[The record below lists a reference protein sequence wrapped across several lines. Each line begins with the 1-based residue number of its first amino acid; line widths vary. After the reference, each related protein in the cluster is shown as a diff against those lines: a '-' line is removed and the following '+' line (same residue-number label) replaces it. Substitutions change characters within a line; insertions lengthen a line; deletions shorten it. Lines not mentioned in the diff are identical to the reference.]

1 MPISRHEAFP
11 QPRARSVLRYSAI
24 EAAGVCLACAA
35 MAGGAAAQT
44 MPASAAD
51 SPPPAKAPPGKGTRQ
66 TVRVQEPPHKPR
78 GLSKL
83 AGKIQNTPQS
93 IDVITQAAMKQQA
106 STSVSD
112 ALRYAPGITLN
123 SGEGGAHGDNV
134 NLRGFNSIDAFF
146 LDGVRDPGSYT
157 RDNFDLQSIEVLQGP
172 ASVLFGNGPAG
183 GVVNQTSKQANLAA
197 RRDATV
203 EGGTNGEARATI
215 DVDEPIGPNAAVRLN
230 AMGETTG
237 VADRD
242 YVQQRRWG
250 AAPSLALGI
259 NTPTTFNLDY
269 YHQEENNIPDYGIP
283 FLFGAPAPVNPSLYY
298 GLKNDDRTQTDV
310 NIVTAVLKHDFN
322 DNVSLSNTFRYAS
335 YWSNYRVTAPDFAS
349 DVAGGVPVPGTPLA
363 DILVYRDRPSSEGT
377 QDYLTDHTDLTY
389 QFETGPLTHMLIT
402 GVELGR
408 QTTDYVRFNND
419 VEGIDGIPPT
429 LLIAPNAF
437 EPAPDQQSIDARPD
451 TTSDMLGIYATDQ
464 IHITPQISVD
474 LGLRFDRYTTSFGD
488 SVSHTGFRRIDTGWS
503 PKLALVYQP
512 NDRQTYYAAYT
523 TSFDP
528 AVSYLTLAADSKGPA
543 PQTAKTYE
551 IGAKN
556 RWLGGML
563 GTTVAV
569 FRTDSANV
577 TVSDPDDPT
586 LQQMPGSNQRVQGVE
601 ITASGYLTDT
611 FQIDANYTFIDPE
624 ITKSMVAAE
633 IGKAIPGA
641 ARHTANLWAVYEPN
655 DVWRFGA
662 GVNFVDARYADNLNT
677 AKVPGYVVF
686 NAMAGYQV
694 TDAVHLQLNL
704 QNIADAKYFTG
715 AYYSDPTENHVLPGQ
730 GRVLT
735 LNTAFSF

>member
-1 MPISRHEAFP
+1 MPRSQCDLTAQH
-11 QPRARSVLRYSAI
+11 RARSVLRHPTI
-24 EAAGVCLACAA
+24 EAAGVCLAYAA

-44 MPASAAD
+44 LPAP
-51 SPPPAKAPPGKGTRQ
+51 SPNVAPPAKAPRSKPTRE
-66 TVRVQEPPHKPR
+66 TVVVQAPAHKPR

-83 AGKIQNTPQS
+83 ADTIQNTPQS
-93 IDVITQAAMKQQA
+93 IDVITQTAMKQQA
-106 STSVSD
+106 TTSVSD

-183 GVVNQTSKQANLAA
+183 GVVNQTSKQATLAT
-197 RRDATV
+197 RRDAVV

-283 FLFGAPAPVNPSLYY
+283 FLFGAPAPVSPSLYY
-298 GLKNDDRTQTDV
+298 GLKNDDHTQTDV

-349 DVAGGVPVPGTPLA
+349 DFAGGVPVPGTPLA

-377 QDYLTDHTDLTY
+377 QDYITDHTDLTY
-389 QFETGPLTHMLIT
+389 RFETGPLTHMLIT

-419 VEGIDGIPPT
+419 AQGIDGIPPT
-429 LLIAPNAF
+429 SLIAPNAF
-437 EPAPDQQSIDARPD
+437 EPAPDQ
-451 TTSDMLGIYATDQ
+451 
-464 IHITPQISVD
+464 
-474 LGLRFDRYTTSFGD
+474 
-488 SVSHTGFRRIDTGWS
+488 
-503 PKLALVYQP
+503 ALVYQP
-512 NDRQTYYAAYT
+512 NDKQTYYAAYT

-528 AVSYLTLAADSKGPA
+528 AVSYLTLAANSKGPA

-586 LQQMPGSNQRVQGVE
+586 LQQTPGSNQRVQGVE
-601 ITASGYLTDT
+601 ITASGYITDT

-633 IGKAIPGA
+633 VGKAIPNA
-641 ARHTANLWAVYEPN
+641 ARNTANLWAVYEPN
-655 DVWRFGA
+655 DIWRFGA
-662 GVNFVDARYADNLNT
+662 GANFVDSRYADNLNT

-715 AYYSDPTENHVLPGQ
+715 SYYSDPTENHVLPGQ